1 MQENKSARPENYEM
15 LTREHFLDPYMHVG
29 LLYVYIKI

>member
-15 LTREHFLDPYMHVG
+15 LTREHFLDPYMHV
-29 LLYVYIKI
+29 LYVYIKI